1 MIVLNLNLWL
11 ELPVDVYI
19 TLCGSFFNCGALLE
33 KIPLLSYYDKT
44 MYNMDV
50 IGFPFA

>member
-1 MIVLNLNLWL
+1 M
-11 ELPVDVYI
+11 EEPF
-19 TLCGSFFNCGALLE
+19 SME

>member
-1 MIVLNLNLWL
+1 M
-11 ELPVDVYI
+11 LPFTFYRTIHLDCPVFI
-19 TLCGSFFNCGALLE
+19 WRHT
-33 KIPLLSYYDKT
+33 IPLLSYYDKT